1 MIAFVLGSFL
11 AGYFVAARTLN
22 RMTLL
27 FLCAVMNLSLLV
39 YAYLALFQ
47 PVDETPIMLMVAI
60 QHFCYGFGLLALVFY
75 ILQEIAPRKY

>member
-1 MIAFVLGSFL
+1 
-11 AGYFVAARTLN
+11 
-22 RMTLL
+22 
-27 FLCAVMNLSLLV
+27 MNLSLLIYV
-39 YAYLALFQ
+39 YLALFQ